1 MDYTPKLIALHGL
14 KGSGKDLTARIIQSY
29 VLNSQTFAFATKLKQ
44 ICATAWDVSLVNF
57 NDETL
62 KERIISGKD
71 LSPRSMMTSMQGAL
85 KEAFG
90 NDVFAKDLAPA
101 WSKALSAGKTLIV
114 TDLRFDVELEVCRN
128 LGALVVHVQRDSNDL
143 YTPSDHVSERGLPL
157 EGRYK
162 VLMNSGDQIYL
173 LHQVR
178 GLIEYV
184 WGRDA
189 LRAYPFVPSDLSRF
203 AQK

>member
-14 KGSGKDLTARIIQSY
+14 KGSGKDLAARIIQSY

-62 KERIISGKD
+62 NELIISGKD
-71 LSPRSMMTSMQGAL
+71 LSPRSMMTYMQGAL

-90 NDVFAKDLAPA
+90 NDVFAKGLVPA

-128 LGALVVHVQRDSNDL
+128 LGALVVHVQRIQMTC
-143 YTPSDHVSERGLPL
+143 TPLQTTFPRVVFHW
-157 EGRYK
+157 K
-162 VLMNSGDQIYL
+162 VGI
-173 LHQVR
+173 
-178 GLIEYV
+178 
-184 WGRDA
+184 
-189 LRAYPFVPSDLSRF
+189 RF
-203 AQK
+203 L